1 MGLAR
6 TVKKIKV
13 VHVTF
18 DMRIGGAEQVI
29 YHLVENTDPSG
40 FDVSILCLERPI
52 GPLGKRLKEKGY
64 RVEALNRK
72 PGFDL
77 SLIKQLRRYVVENGI
92 DVLHCHQY
100 TPFVYG
106 VIGSGFTGCKVIFTE
121 HGRFYPDIKKTK
133 RIIINPFL
141 GFFTKNITA
150 ISSATRE
157 ALVEYEG
164 FPREKIKIVYNGIV
178 DPAINV
184 PQETN
189 LKQELGIPEGA
200 RVLGTVARLDPIKNQ
215 AMMIKG
221 LEVIRKQHP
230 ETYLVIV
237 GDGPERKNLEEIASD
252 MQLTPYVLF
261 TGFKE
266 NVWDYYKIMDMFLLT
281 SFSEG
286 TAMTLLEAMASRL
299 PCVVTNVGGNVEIVK
314 DKETGIIIS
323 SDDVSELAEKVC
335 DLFKHPLTAESYGEA
350 ARKRFE
356 DHFTVGKMVECYQ
369 AMYNG
374 KV

>member
-1 MGLAR
+1 
-6 TVKKIKV
+6 
-13 VHVTF
+13 
-18 DMRIGGAEQVI
+18 
-29 YHLVENTDPSG
+29 
-40 FDVSILCLERPI
+40 
-52 GPLGKRLKEKGY
+52 
-64 RVEALNRK
+64 
-72 PGFDL
+72 
-77 SLIKQLRRYVVENGI
+77 
-92 DVLHCHQY
+92 
-100 TPFVYG
+100 VYG
-106 VIGSGFTGCKVIFTE
+106 SIGSGFTGCKVIFTE

-133 RIIINPFL
+133 RMIINPFL
-141 GFFTKNITA
+141 SFFTKYITA

-178 DPAINV
+178 DPSLNV

-237 GDGPERKNLEEIASD
+237 GDGPERKNLENIASD

-335 DLFKHPLTAESYGEA
+335 DLFKHPLKAESYGEA

-356 DHFTVGKMVECYQ
+356 GHFTVGKMVDSYQ
-369 AMYNG
+369 KMYKG